1 LHARP
6 NRRLDLVFPGV
17 LVSDSTPSAQLST
30 RRVYK
35 GRIFDVDI
43 DRVRFPDGSE
53 GELEMLRHPGASAV
67 IPFLSDPAGTDPQ
80 IMLIRQY
87 RYAAEDFVYEIPA
100 GRLDEGEEPAEC
112 AQREL
117 REETGC
123 TASRVERLTTIFT
136 TPGFTDE
143 KIHLFL
149 ATGLTQGEHA
159 REKDEFLEVVPMPL
173 SRALAMIQSGEI
185 VDSKTVVA
193 ILFAA
198 GFRAGL

>member
-1 LHARP
+1 MPDHK
-6 NRRLDLVFPGV
+6 
-17 LVSDSTPSAQLST
+17 PSAQISS
-30 RRVYK
+30 RRVYP
-35 GRIFDVDI
+35 GRIFNVDI

-67 IPFLSDPAGTDPQ
+67 VPFLSDPAGTDPQ
-80 IMLIRQY
+80 ILLIRQY
-87 RYAAEDFVYEIPA
+87 RYAADDFVYEIPA
-100 GRLDEGEEPAEC
+100 GRLDEGEDPAEC
-112 AQREL
+112 AKREL

-123 TASRVERLTTIFT
+123 TASSVERLTTIFT

-149 ATGLTQGEHA
+149 ATGITQGDHA
-159 REKDEFLEVVPMPL
+159 REKDEFLEAVPMPL
-173 SRALAMIQSGEI
+173 SRALAMIQDGEI